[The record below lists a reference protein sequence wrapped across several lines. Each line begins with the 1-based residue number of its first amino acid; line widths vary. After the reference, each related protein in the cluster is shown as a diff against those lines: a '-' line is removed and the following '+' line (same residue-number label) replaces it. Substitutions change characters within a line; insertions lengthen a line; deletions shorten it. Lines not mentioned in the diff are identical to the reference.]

1 MDAGVGPDPARE
13 GGGVNSIGTESVVRS
28 DAQKMAAAGRKEQEE
43 DAPPGVV
50 ARCTVVQVL
59 AQMKACDEAQV
70 LTDVRA
76 AVTADA
82 LQKLA
87 HLGLSGDANQGH

>member
-13 GGGVNSIGTESVVRS
+13 GGGVNSVETESVVRS
-28 DAQKMAAAGRKEQEE
+28 DAQKMAAADRKEQEG

-70 LTDVRA
+70 STD
-76 AVTADA
+76 
-82 LQKLA
+82 
-87 HLGLSGDANQGH
+87 